1 MTYGRICKHESTF
14 VGGICHADAAAH
26 GEAENFEQSDV
37 QCFED
42 LWRGVEIA
50 EASSGTPAMR
60 RRDRRGEPRCG
71 TPATSPIDYFYEVNL
86 FSSYGFCLD
95 FFKVILSHL

>member
-1 MTYGRICKHESTF
+1 MQAREYLCRGACY
-14 VGGICHADAAAH
+14 ADAAAH
-26 GEAENFEQSDV
+26 GETENFEQSDV

-42 LWRGVEIA
+42 LRRGVEIA
-50 EASSGTPAMR
+50 EPSFGTPAAR

-71 TPATSPIDYFYEVNL
+71 TPAASPTNCFYEVNL

-95 FFKVILSHL
+95 FLKSKSVSFMKK